1 MRQAPDVSPVVRG
14 LPCVRGRCGDCQD
27 GGVPTRNRSLRGTT
41 AVVAIV
47 VVALAGCSSEDGAQ
61 ALANATSACRAEA
74 PDLPVGFDVRT
85 ASANQLS
92 ELASSAATRKALA
105 EQAATADDRW
115 QVLADAA
122 AAISSFAGLLR
133 DARSTGRTV
142 DDVVTPAMWAQ
153 YKYASDAFV
162 LECRGAL
169 ALGR

>member
-1 MRQAPDVSPVVRG
+1 M
-14 LPCVRGRCGDCQD
+14 
-27 GGVPTRNRSLRGTT
+27 PTRDRSLRGA
-41 AVVAIV
+41 AVVAAACV
-47 VVALAGCSSEDGAQ
+47 LALAGCSSEDPAQ
-61 ALANATSACRAEA
+61 ALASAASACSAEA

-85 ASANQLS
+85 ASATQLS
-92 ELASSAATRKALA
+92 ELASSAAARKALA

-122 AAISSFAGLLR
+122 TAISSFAGLIR
-133 DARSTGRTV
+133 DARATGQAV
-142 DDVVTPAMWAQ
+142 DDVVTPAMWDQ